1 MDAEKG
7 GCRLRYNSTDLNFF
21 RVFTLFTPDLQ
32 LSDAVRAIRPPKLWI
47 FDMDDTLY
55 CASAGMFDAIHA
67 AMRHFVADRLGVTVA
82 EGQRLQ
88 EHYWSEYGAT
98 FLGLAKHHGILPEE
112 FLPATHSFPVP
123 PLVKTRADK
132 NQLRRWLQQLPGK
145 KVVLTNGPRH
155 YAHQVLET
163 LHCRDLFAGVLTSE
177 DMHLLGCW
185 RCKPDTALLY
195 AAARLGG
202 AVPRDCVLVEDSL
215 RNLRSAKKLGMQTVW
230 CIGNAGR
237 NRAVERPF
245 YVDSVIRTLK
255 DLPHLTARKP
265 AAPVVRLID
274 GRYH

>member
-67 AMRHFVADRLGVTVA
+67 AMRHFVADRLGVTVT

-98 FLGLAKHHGILPEE
+98 FLGLAKHHGIRPEE

-145 KVVLTNGPRH
+145 KVVLTNGPRR

-163 LHCRDLFAGVLTSE
+163 LHCRDLFAGVLT
-177 DMHLLGCW
+177 
-185 RCKPDTALLY
+185 
-195 AAARLGG
+195 
-202 AVPRDCVLVEDSL
+202 
-215 RNLRSAKKLGMQTVW
+215 
-230 CIGNAGR
+230 
-237 NRAVERPF
+237 RA
-245 YVDSVIRTLK
+245 
-255 DLPHLTARKP
+255 
-265 AAPVVRLID
+265 
-274 GRYH
+274 

>member
-88 EHYWSEYGAT
+88 EHYWAEYGAT
-98 FLGLAKHHGILPEE
+98 FLGLAKHHGIRPEE
-112 FLPATHSFPVP
+112 LLPATHSFPVP
-123 PLVKTRADK
+123 PLVKSRADK
-132 NQLRRWLQQLPGK
+132 NQLRRWLQQLSGK

-163 LHCRDLFAGVLTSE
+163 LHCRDLFDGVLTSE
-177 DMHLLGCW
+177 DMHLLGRW

-230 CIGNAGR
+230 SETRAGIVR
-237 NRAVERPF
+237 WSVPF
-245 YVDSVIRTLK
+245 TW
-255 DLPHLTARKP
+255 TALSAR
-265 AAPVVRLID
+265 
-274 GRYH
+274 